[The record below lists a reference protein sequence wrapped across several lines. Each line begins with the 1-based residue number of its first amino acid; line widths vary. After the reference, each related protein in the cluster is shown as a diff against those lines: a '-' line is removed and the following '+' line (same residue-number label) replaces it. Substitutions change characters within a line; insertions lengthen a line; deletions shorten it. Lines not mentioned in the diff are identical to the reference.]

1 MTEREL
7 PLGRST
13 VDRAAHRRRDTQWL
27 ADAWKRAQVLV
38 VDADGRALID
48 MTTKPPRL
56 VLVGADVAPDGER
69 MFLGE
74 DDETAFFAVR
84 GALPTAEDGQEPH
97 TVRALGADL
106 DARDSGL
113 FVAAVALANWH
124 DTIAYDPVT
133 GAPTLSRDGG
143 WVRSADGG
151 AQIFP
156 RTDPAMIVLVHDG
169 VAGPSG
175 RALLGRQAVWPAGR
189 YSTLA
194 GFVEPG
200 ESAEAAVVREVAEET
215 GVAVTDVRYVG
226 SQPWPFPASLML
238 GFSAYADP
246 AQPIRR
252 VDDELEDARWFT
264 RDEIRAQRDANKVMP
279 MTTSIAYYLI
289 SNWLDGII

>member
-1 MTEREL
+1 MN
-7 PLGRST
+7 
-13 VDRAAHRRRDTQWL
+13 RAAHRRRDTQWL

-38 VDADGRALID
+38 VDADGRALVDTSTRPYELI
-48 MTTKPPRL
+48 L
-56 VLVGADVAPDGER
+56 VAADAAPDGDR
-69 MFLGE
+69 LFLGE
-74 DDETAFFAVR
+74 DDEQVYFAVR
-84 GALPTAEDGQEPH
+84 GELPAETGGPEPH
-97 TVRALGADL
+97 TVRAVGASLGAR
-106 DARDSGL
+106 DAGL
-113 FVAAVALANWH
+113 FVEAVALANWH
-124 DTIAYDPVT
+124 DNIAYDPVT
-133 GAPTLSRDGG
+133 GAPTQARDGG
-143 WVRSADGG
+143 WVRVSEGG

-169 VAGPSG
+169 VAGPAG
-175 RALLGRQAVWPAGR
+175 RALLGRQAEWPPGR

-238 GFSAYADP
+238 GFSALADP

-252 VDDELEDARWFT
+252 VDEELEDARWFT
-264 RDEIRAQRDANKVMP
+264 RDEIRAQRDANRVMP